1 MFLMICTSFKIFALY
16 ITIRQTF
23 HILLNQVT
31 HILYFSGSGSL
42 LHTRVQM
49 ILLGGERAMS
59 AIVYCV
65 ALINEELLHFP
76 FLRQV
81 FGQP

>member
-1 MFLMICTSFKIFALY
+1 
-16 ITIRQTF
+16 
-23 HILLNQVT
+23 
-31 HILYFSGSGSL
+31 
-42 LHTRVQM
+42 M
-49 ILLGGERAMS
+49 ILLGGERTMS